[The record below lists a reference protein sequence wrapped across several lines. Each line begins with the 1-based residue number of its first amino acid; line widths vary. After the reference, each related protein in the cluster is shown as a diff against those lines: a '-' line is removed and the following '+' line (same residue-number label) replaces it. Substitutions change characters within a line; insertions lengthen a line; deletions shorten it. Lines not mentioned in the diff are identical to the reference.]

1 MKKVTELCLG
11 VAVAGVVAGAGSTVA
26 CAVAYAEP
34 PAPDSGSSSA
44 ASDASGTA
52 GPAARTRSRVSTA
65 RAGALTAPKATG
77 KSTPTASVRA
87 TVVARPSAAP
97 RRSAAA
103 VPATPA
109 PAPVSVPLLPV
120 PATPVGPVSSV
131 TVSVSTVTGRTRS
144 RTASVVAAAVQV
156 ADPPPTHV
164 LLIGTDGTNL
174 DKVLED
180 PTNVGF
186 FNLMDESVTGA
197 TTIVG
202 HTTIS
207 GPSWS
212 TILTGAWDN
221 KTGVINNIFNP
232 KPYDSWP
239 TVFNLLEQSNPAIDT
254 AVVADWQYINDMAAA
269 GGYAADTNIFVAQV
283 NGNWADTDA
292 VVTENTIDLIN
303 NASATDSSFIFSYQV
318 QVDEAGHSF
327 GGGSPEFAA
336 AINNVSVNIQDIMD
350 AVAARELATG
360 EDWTV
365 IVTTDHGH
373 QQSVGFGHGFQSP
386 NETSSFVIFDLE
398 GDSAND
404 GKQNLGYSNADIT
417 PTIVSLFGVPLRNDF
432 DGVPLREKNLSIV
445 APVDLNR
452 ALTDAIGMY
461 GYPNIGTDIA
471 LGVRTVVASVPY
483 FLGII
488 TNTITEQLQSIV
500 DQQIFLISALAQGT
514 QFVVQLTGDVL
525 VAVTQAVARA
535 VGYLTGAG
543 TIPPSDPPL
552 PAPPA
557 DSVWVPALSGAALV

>member
-1 MKKVTELCLG
+1 
-11 VAVAGVVAGAGSTVA
+11 
-26 CAVAYAEP
+26 
-34 PAPDSGSSSA
+34 
-44 ASDASGTA
+44 
-52 GPAARTRSRVSTA
+52 
-65 RAGALTAPKATG
+65 
-77 KSTPTASVRA
+77 
-87 TVVARPSAAP
+87 
-97 RRSAAA
+97 
-103 VPATPA
+103 
-109 PAPVSVPLLPV
+109 
-120 PATPVGPVSSV
+120 
-131 TVSVSTVTGRTRS
+131 
-144 RTASVVAAAVQV
+144 
-156 ADPPPTHV
+156 
-164 LLIGTDGTNL
+164 
-174 DKVLED
+174 
-180 PTNVGF
+180 
-186 FNLMDESVTGA
+186 
-197 TTIVG
+197 
-202 HTTIS
+202 
-207 GPSWS
+207 
-212 TILTGAWDN
+212 
-221 KTGVINNIFNP
+221 
-232 KPYDSWP
+232 
-239 TVFNLLEQSNPAIDT
+239 VFNLLEQSNPAIDT

-292 VVTENTIDLIN
+292 AVTENTIDLIN
-303 NASATDSSFIFSYQV
+303 NTSATDSSFIFSYQV

-336 AINNVSVNIQDIMD
+336 AINNVSVNIQDIMN

-373 QQSVGFGHGFQSP
+373 QQSVGLGHGFQSP
-386 NETSSFVIFDLE
+386 NETSSFVIFDLK

-417 PTIVSLFGVPLRNDF
+417 PTIVSLFDVPLRNDF
-432 DGVPLREKNLSIV
+432 DGVPLQTKSSSIV
-445 APVDLNR
+445 TPADLNQ
-452 ALTDAIGMY
+452 ALTDEIGMY
-461 GYPNIGTDIA
+461 GYPNIGTDVA
-471 LGVRTVVASVPY
+471 LGVRTVFASVPY